1 MSGEM
6 DLFLEAVNK
15 MAESVYQFH
24 ERFEIPSLDISDT
37 DATLEALRQRLAL
50 LAEETGEH
58 ARALNRADIP
68 DACKEAADVAY
79 IALGTLLR
87 LGVAGWQAANQV
99 SGKNNLKTPE
109 THGKRSSTGK
119 VLSK

>member
-1 MSGEM
+1 MNTEM
-6 DLFLEAVNK
+6 QQFLDAVNK
-15 MAESVYQFH
+15 MGESVYRFH
-24 ERFEIPSLDISDT
+24 ERFEIPAVNTEDT
-37 DATLEALRQRLAL
+37 EATLEALHQRLAL

-58 ARALNRADIP
+58 ARAMNRADIP

-87 LGVAGWQAANQV
+87 LGAAGTDAANQV
-99 SGKNNLKTPE
+99 SDKNNLKTPT
-109 THGKRSSTGK
+109 THGKRSATGK

>member
-1 MSGEM
+1 MTDEM
-6 DLFLEAVNK
+6 QPYLAAMNR
-15 MAESVYQFH
+15 MAESVYRFH
-24 ERFEIPSLDISDT
+24 ERFEIPSVDT
-37 DATLEALRQRLAL
+37 ADVDGTLEALRQRLAL

-68 DACKEAADVAY
+68 DACKEAADIAY

-87 LGVAGWQAANQV
+87 LGSAGTEAANIV
-99 SGKNNLKTPE
+99 SDKNNLKTPS